1 MDIFDRITHL
11 NRINKLIQ
19 QEATGTPDE
28 FAERI
33 HLSRKQMY
41 NILNLLTDYGAV
53 IKYSRKNHTFYFSN
67 DFNMEITVKFLSDG
81 REKVIF

>member
-1 MDIFDRITHL
+1 MVIFDRIAYL
-11 NRINKLIQ
+11 NGINKLIQ

-33 HLSRKQMY
+33 HLGRKQMY

-53 IKYSRKNHTFYFSN
+53 IRYSRKARTFYYAN
-67 DFNMEITVKFLSDG
+67 DFNMEITVKFLADG
-81 REKVIF
+81 KEKVIF